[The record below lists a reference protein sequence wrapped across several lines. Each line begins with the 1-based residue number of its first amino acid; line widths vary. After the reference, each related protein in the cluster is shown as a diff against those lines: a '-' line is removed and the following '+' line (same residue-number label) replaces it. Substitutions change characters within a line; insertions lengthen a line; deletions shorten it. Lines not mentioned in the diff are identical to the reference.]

1 MNKWYG
7 GDFGFLLLVCISC
20 IYLAHNEFVNDRLFE
35 CGMFGFTAILS
46 GVAMVME
53 WINEGNKKL

>member
-7 GDFGFLLLVCISC
+7 GEFPLSLLICISC

-35 CGMFGFTAILS
+35 CGMFGFSAIL
-46 GVAMVME
+46 GGITMVME
-53 WINEGNKKL
+53 WIDSGNKRL